1 MCMIQKGVVNWVEG
15 GWAEI
20 VTEPG
25 TPSNLPC
32 VLFPDLREGDR
43 VTIQIGTEQSG
54 EKAAMER
61 IAGTRSGLN
70 RYPV

>member
-1 MCMIQKGVVNWVEG
+1 MMQKGVVNWVEG

-32 VLFPDLREGDR
+32 VLFADLKEGDHI
-43 VTIQIGTEQSG
+43 TIQVGNGRGG
-54 EKAAMER
+54 EKATMER
-61 IAGTRSGLN
+61 IVQLRVGLN
-70 RYPV
+70 KTPL